1 MYCVWQRKVQLVE
14 EIFKESIKVDKE
26 CYKCGMVKIIP
37 PNHLECLVDG
47 HCVKVFDLDVG
58 SAMDKLYDD
67 CGKTRLVK
75 LDVLGGDY

>member
-14 EIFKESIKVDKE
+14 EIFKENIKLDKE
-26 CYKCGMVKIIP
+26 CYKCGMVKVIP
-37 PNHLECLVDG
+37 PDLLECLVDE
-47 HCVKVFDLDVG
+47 HCVRIFDLDVE
-58 SAMDKLYDD
+58 SAMDRLYES

>member
-1 MYCVWQRKVQLVE
+1 M
-14 EIFKESIKVDKE
+14 DKE
-26 CYKCGMVKIIP
+26 CYKCGMVKIVP

-47 HCVKVFDLDVG
+47 HCVRVFDLDVG

>member
-1 MYCVWQRKVQLVE
+1 M
-14 EIFKESIKVDKE
+14 DKE

-37 PNHLECLVDG
+37 PNHLECLVDE
-47 HCVKVFDLDVG
+47 HCVRIFDLDVE
-58 SAMDKLYDD
+58 SAMDKLYEN